1 MGMKQMVKLMA
12 LAWLGVVLVAGAA
25 RAQAIAGVVKDAS
38 GALLPGVTVEAASPA
53 LIEKSRTVVSEK
65 TGQYKIENL
74 RPGTYSVTFT
84 LPGFTTVK
92 REGIELTTSFTASV
106 NAEMKV
112 GGVEET
118 VVVSGQT
125 PVVDLQGT
133 VAQSVLTRKVI
144 DTIPSGRDVF
154 GYGQLIPGVTTATP
168 DVGGSQSMQ
177 SVNLQAHGST
187 TRDNVYM
194 QDGMNISDNFGSG
207 NQAGYYYNDGGMEEY
222 SFQTS
227 GLPAEHGV
235 GGVMMNL
242 VTKSGGNDFHG
253 SAFAT
258 GMNNS
263 MQANNLTDELKAKGM
278 TVQNATKNIYDFNFT
293 LGGPVLRDRLWFF
306 TTFRRWGATKY
317 VANTFNQDGSQAED
331 DYRLT
336 NFTNRV
342 TYGINSKN
350 KISGSFDMPFKYR
363 GHRRENQPATFVS
376 PEAATVQAKPSP
388 YGYPFGITQVK
399 YTSMISNRLLFE
411 GGLSALKVYS
421 SQDYQPDTPPDA
433 VTHYD
438 VTKSLL
444 TVAAIWHHTELNTP
458 KSWHASLSYVTG
470 HHNLKTGFQIRYG
483 SEVDLSEKHGD
494 IMQQYQNGVA
504 YSIVRYNTPVT
515 PISNVDADHGLYVQD
530 SWTNKRLTVNAGVR
544 YDYYRVSNPEQTSAA
559 GTWVPERK
567 FVALNNIVH
576 FNDVSPRFG
585 IVYDLFGT
593 GKTAVKGSVS
603 KYVGMEGVN
612 LGQAVNPNQMSQQ
625 TCTWIDPN
633 HDDILQAS
641 EIGTCGA
648 WSGGVTTTIDP
659 DLTRPKQWEYVAQ
672 LQQEISPRFSVTFA
686 YYGRHFYNDY
696 GDLNLAISP
705 ADFTPVTITNP
716 LDGTPFTIYNQ
727 SKETVGKANNSRTN
741 LPHLSRSYNGFEVK
755 FDKRFDK
762 GMVLGGFTVG
772 KTKGNSSANLN
783 DPNTQINAYGY
794 LGYDAT
800 YQFNMAGAYRLPYG
814 VSVSGALRAY
824 TGLPTTPT
832 YTVTRTVLP
841 TLNQPS
847 VNVKLAPNGTGQYR
861 LPGVPILDLRVSK
874 SVRVG
879 FGNLEF
885 VADIFNVLNSS
896 ANTGQVNS
904 VAPPGATSSYGRPSA
919 LLEGRFLRLGGQFRF

>member
-1 MGMKQMVKLMA
+1 MSLKKMVRLTAVA
-12 LAWLGVVLVAGAA
+12 LLGILVVAGAA
-25 RAQAIAGVVKDAS
+25 HAQAIAGVVKDAS
-38 GALLPGVTVEAASPA
+38 GAVLPGVTVEAASPA
-53 LIEKSRTVVSEK
+53 LIEKSRAVVSDEM
-65 TGQYKIENL
+65 GQYKIESL

-84 LPGFTTVK
+84 LGGFTTVK
-92 REGIELTTSFTASV
+92 REGIELTTSFTASI
-106 NAEMKV
+106 NADMRV
-112 GGVEET
+112 GGVAET
-118 VVVSGQT
+118 IVVSGQT

-133 VAQSVLTRKVI
+133 VAQSVLTRNLL

-154 GYGQLIPGVTTATP
+154 GYGQLIPGVTTGTP

-177 SVNLQAHGST
+177 SVNLQAHGSN

-194 QDGMNISDNFGSG
+194 QDGMNISDNFGGG

-227 GLPAEHGV
+227 GLPAEQGI

-242 VTKSGGNDFHG
+242 VTKSGSNDFHG

-258 GMNNS
+258 GMGNS
-263 MQANNLTDELKAKGM
+263 MQANNLTDELKARGM
-278 TVQNATKNIYDFNFT
+278 TVQNASKNMYDFNFT
-293 LGGPVLRDRLWFF
+293 LGGPVLKDRLWFF
-306 TTFRRWGATKY
+306 TTVRRWGATKY

-350 KISGSFDMPFKYR
+350 KISASFDMPFKFR

-376 PEAATVQAKPSP
+376 PEAATLQAKPSP

-399 YTSMISNRLLFE
+399 YTSVISNKLLFE

-421 SQDYQPDTPPDA
+421 SQDYQPDTPQNA
-433 VTHYD
+433 VAHYD
-438 VTKSLL
+438 VTKSIL

-458 KSWHASLSYVTG
+458 KSWHGSLSYVTG
-470 HHNLKTGFQIRYG
+470 QHALKVGFQIRYG

-494 IMQQYQNGVA
+494 ILQQYQNGVA
-504 YSIVRYNTPVT
+504 YSIVKYNTPVT
-515 PISNVDADHGLYVQD
+515 PITNVDADDGLYVQD
-530 SWTNKRLTVNAGVR
+530 SWTMKRLTVNAGVR
-544 YDYYRVSNPEQTSAA
+544 YDYYHVSNPAQTSAA
-559 GTWVPERK
+559 GTWVPERQ
-567 FVALNNIVH
+567 FAALENIVH
-576 FNDVSPRFG
+576 FKDVSPRLG
-585 IVYDLFGT
+585 IAYDLFGT

-625 TCTWIDPN
+625 TCTWIDTN
-633 HDDILQAS
+633 RDDTPQTS

-648 WSGGVTTTIDP
+648 WSGGVSTTIDP
-659 DLTRPKQWEYVAQ
+659 NLTRPTQWEYVAQ

-686 YYGRHFYNDY
+686 YYGRYFYNAY
-696 GDLNLAISP
+696 GDINRAISQS
-705 ADFTPVTITNP
+705 DFTPVTITNP
-716 LDGTPFTIYNQ
+716 LDSTPLTIYNQ
-727 SKETVGKANNSRTN
+727 SKATVGVANNLRTN

-755 FDKRFDK
+755 FDKRFAK
-762 GMVLGGFTVG
+762 GMLLGGFTVG
-772 KTKGNSSANLN
+772 KTKGNSAANLN
-783 DPNTQINAYGY
+783 DPNTQINVYGY
-794 LGYDAT
+794 LGFDAT

-824 TGLPTTPT
+824 TGLPISPT
-832 YTVTRTVLP
+832 YTVTRTILP

-847 VNVKLAPNGTGQYR
+847 VSVKPAPTGQYR
-861 LPGVPILDLRVSK
+861 LPGVQILDLRVSK

-885 VADIFNVLNSS
+885 LADVFNVLNSS

-904 VAPPGATSSYGRPSA
+904 VAAPGATSSYGRPSA
-919 LLEGRFLRLGGQFRF
+919 LLEGRFVRVGGQFKF